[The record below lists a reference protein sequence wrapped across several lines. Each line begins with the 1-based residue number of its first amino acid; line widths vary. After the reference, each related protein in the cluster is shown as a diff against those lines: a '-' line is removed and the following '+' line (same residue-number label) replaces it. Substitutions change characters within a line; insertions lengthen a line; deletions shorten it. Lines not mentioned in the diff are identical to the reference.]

1 MKKINNILNTY
12 ATLVQS
18 IMILHLSWLIYT
30 VSHIVYTNAK
40 SNKLV
45 LVVRTHYSF
54 TKCNVTGFEYIAKN
68 WNICKVALIMNDY

>member
-1 MKKINNILNTY
+1 MG
-12 ATLVQS
+12 
-18 IMILHLSWLIYT
+18 
-30 VSHIVYTNAK
+30 VYKNAK
-40 SNKLV
+40 SNKLI